1 MAFTYACS
9 DYPGMAPCPGRFTA
23 ETEDEIWEHIELH
36 ALVVH
41 EEDPTE
47 WSDDDRSTI
56 QALIT
61 NA

>member
-9 DYPGMAPCPGRFTA
+9 DYPGMAPCPGKFTA
-23 ETEDEIWEHIELH
+23 GTEDELWEHIELH
-36 ALVVH
+36 DLVVH
-41 EEDPTE
+41 GKDPTE

-61 NA
+61 TG